1 MLAVFHLHRDRR
13 TLGTY
18 VLDYDDKRLSC
29 CIHHFFFPAAHKSNI
44 AASQGTKDK
53 TLKLLNHQSHYFCG
67 DGSKSSGKNPY
78 VRDFWGFRGVNEPE
92 ATVDAVIPPRIY
104 LS

>member
-18 VLDYDDKRLSC
+18 VLDYDDEHLSC

-44 AASQGTKDK
+44 TASQGTKDK
-53 TLKLLNHQSHYFCG
+53 NLETPEPSATLFIGWSNTRYEVLC
-67 DGSKSSGKNPY
+67 SSCYSTGN
-78 VRDFWGFRGVNEPE
+78 N
-92 ATVDAVIPPRIY
+92 
-104 LS
+104 S